1 MSSSVLYEPFSF
13 PTILVSM
20 LIRVIHEI
28 TFLFTNMTFASLQ
41 RVDQGNS
48 NVFRVS
54 AIYVVWGLATPYND
68 LFYTVQKRF
77 AGLNKRV
84 CVKHLLLCCYQ
95 SGPFFVWFILN
106 LYIYFEPLQYESSV
120 SQKFHY
126 QIIPSGQLFPCDT
139 KFFLCVSTVDR
150 RDFWK

>member
-1 MSSSVLYEPFSF
+1 MLLLYGSDEVQEKRTFCPLSSWDIMKYIVQREHSSDPFKLYCPPLSFTNHFLYRPFSF

-95 SGPFFVWFILN
+95 SGPFFV
-106 LYIYFEPLQYESSV
+106 
-120 SQKFHY
+120 
-126 QIIPSGQLFPCDT
+126 
-139 KFFLCVSTVDR
+139 
-150 RDFWK
+150 

>member
-1 MSSSVLYEPFSF
+1 MSSSILYDPFSF

-68 LFYTVQKRF
+68 LFYTIQKRF

-106 LYIYFEPLQYESSV
+106 LYNMKVPCHTNFIIKSSHLANYFLRIHSFFYVFLQ
-120 SQKFHY
+120 
-126 QIIPSGQLFPCDT
+126 
-139 KFFLCVSTVDR
+139 
-150 RDFWK
+150 